1 MVRIATFVLAA
12 SLAAAAQEKKPVEAP
27 SLDTNVAPAQKGGP
41 PAKADKAPAKK
52 NGPKAAKKKG
62 AGPPAPKPDPALTA
76 AFKSAVG
83 TWRCTGSMMLP
94 ADMGGQ
100 QMKTRSQMTIRRE
113 VGGFAYSGDYRMES
127 NKAFPGFH
135 ARMLWTYDPLAKKF
149 YELSADDAGGAVRG
163 ESDGMQDGKM
173 VWSEVGAMMGKP
185 AKSTTTVLS
194 SGKGHMEVQFSMQA
208 SGGSS
213 MTGAER
219 SKKI

>member
-1 MVRIATFVLAA
+1 MVRIATFVLSA

-27 SLDTNVAPAQKGGP
+27 SLDTNVAPAQ
-41 PAKADKAPAKK
+41 K

-113 VGGFAYSGDYRMES
+113 VGGFA
-127 NKAFPGFH
+127 
-135 ARMLWTYDPLAKKF
+135 
-149 YELSADDAGGAVRG
+149 
-163 ESDGMQDGKM
+163 
-173 VWSEVGAMMGKP
+173 
-185 AKSTTTVLS
+185 
-194 SGKGHMEVQFSMQA
+194 
-208 SGGSS
+208 
-213 MTGAER
+213 
-219 SKKI
+219 

>member
-1 MVRIATFVLAA
+1 MMLTVPSHFWLAYVR
-12 SLAAAAQEKKPVEAP
+12 S
-27 SLDTNVAPAQKGGP
+27 GRP
-41 PAKADKAPAKK
+41 PPKADKAPAKK
-52 NGPKAAKKKG
+52 NGPKVARKS

-76 AFKSAVG
+76 AFGNAVG

-94 ADMGGQ
+94 PDMGGQ

-113 VGGFAYSGDYRMES
+113 VGGFAYSGDYRMEG

-135 ARMLWTYDPLAKKF
+135 ARMLWTYDPLAKKL

-163 ESDGMQDGKM
+163 ESDGMRDGKM
-173 VWSEVGAMMGKP
+173 VWSEEGAMMGKP

-219 SKKI
+219 CKKI